1 MVKDR
6 LELGVTPSL
15 TLFAL
20 LTLAHGLAV
29 SGILVS
35 GVGSYYKAAFT
46 LAVVV
51 SFIYC
56 ELRYGLLIDPLSVVS
71 VSYQNEQWSLACR
84 NGETIP
90 VLLDLPVFV
99 VSFLIVLNFKDALG
113 RKFAVAVFPDAAEE
127 KQMRHCRIFLKFH
140 PNLGGTKMVSA
151 GSSSKSG

>member
-6 LELGVTPSL
+6 LELGITPSP

-20 LTLAHGLAV
+20 LTLAHGLSI

-56 ELRYGLLIDPLSVVS
+56 ELRYGLLVDPLSVIS
-71 VSYQNEQWSLACR
+71 VLYQDEQWSLVCR
-84 NGETIP
+84 KGEKIP
-90 VLLDLPVFV
+90 ASLDLPVFV
-99 VSFLIVLNFKDALG
+99 MSFLIVLNFKDAHG
-113 RKFAVAVFPDAAEE
+113 RKFPVAVFPDAVETR
-127 KQMRHCRIFLKFH
+127 QMRHCRIFLKFH

-151 GSSSKSG
+151 GSIDRSG